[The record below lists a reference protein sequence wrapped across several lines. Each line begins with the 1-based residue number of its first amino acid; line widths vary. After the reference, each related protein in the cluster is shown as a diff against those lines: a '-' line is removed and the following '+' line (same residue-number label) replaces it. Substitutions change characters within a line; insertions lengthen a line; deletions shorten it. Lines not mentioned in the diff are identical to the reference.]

1 MSLMLDVHVER
12 LVQLLAKVRLGLERV
27 TGDGAPTPWVL
38 TWEGRR
44 YPVAELP
51 LADVEMACEAAEIMA
66 VAAAFEAAV
75 KAPDRRVA
83 GETFRQGAAGL
94 LPKVERCRFAAAYD
108 AVVAGRGAGGGGGAD
123 GAEQLLWQPFGDDLI
138 AAYVEDQGWKFNYLT
153 RGRFAAWDTTLGA
166 VHAGARSNLY
176 HRAALDWRAC
186 EVAHGD
192 GYDAARAVLMEDV
205 FYDRCGAAGIEV
217 AVPGRDHLMVAAVG
231 EALDPARV
239 AAAYAGAA
247 YPIAPVIYR
256 FRQDG
261 LHRSEPP
268 N

>member
-1 MSLMLDVHVER
+1 MSQVQGAHLER

-27 TGDGAPTPWVL
+27 TTEASAPWAL

-44 YPVAELP
+44 YPVAAVP
-51 LADVEMACEAAEIMA
+51 LADVETACEAAEIMA

-83 GETFRQGAAGL
+83 GETFRDGAAGL
-94 LPKVERCRFAAAYD
+94 LPKVERRRFAAAYD
-108 AVVAGRGAGGGGGAD
+108 AVVAGRGGD
-123 GAEQLLWQPFGDDLI
+123 VSECLLWAPFGDELI

-153 RGRFAAWDTTLGA
+153 RGRFAGWDTTLGA

-186 EVAHGD
+186 EVALGD
-192 GYDAARAVLMEDV
+192 GYDAARAVLIEDV

-217 AVPGRDHLMVAAVG
+217 AVPGRDRLMVAAVG

-239 AAAYAGAA
+239 VAAYEGAA

>member
-1 MSLMLDVHVER
+1 MSQVLDAHVER
-12 LVQLLAKVRLGLERV
+12 LVQLLAKVRLGLERP
-27 TGDGAPTPWVL
+27 TGGSGSAPWTL

-44 YPVAELP
+44 YPVAEVP
-51 LADVEMACEAAEIMA
+51 LADVDVACEAAEIMA

-75 KAPDRRVA
+75 KAPDRRVP
-83 GETFRQGAAGL
+83 GETFRAGAAGL
-94 LPKVERCRFAAAYD
+94 LPKIERRRFAAAYD
-108 AVVAGRGAGGGGGAD
+108 AVVAGRGGDGAGG
-123 GAEQLLWQPFGDDLI
+123 AERLLWQPFGDELI
-138 AAYVEDQGWKFNYLT
+138 AAYVEDQGWKFAYLT
-153 RGRFAAWDTTLGA
+153 RGRFAGWDTTLGA

-176 HRAALDWRAC
+176 HRAALDWRAS
-186 EVAHGD
+186 EVALGD

-205 FYDRCGAAGIEV
+205 FYDRCGAMGVEV
-217 AVPGRDHLMVAAVG
+217 AVPGRDLLMVAAVG
-231 EALDPARV
+231 EGLDGARV

-247 YPIAPVIYR
+247 YPIAPTIYR